1 MLWFLRRNE
10 RAVAGYERARISAPA
25 TDRDFRR
32 ATAGDRSH
40 RVFIEGEVIKEGAVD
55 AEVRQTRGIERFRSL
70 ALTPS
75 GSAHLDLI
83 RAAAAWAVMWGHLR
97 GLFFVDFP
105 QVARH
110 SVWLGSIYFLT
121 GFGHQAVMVFFVLS
135 GFFISSAI
143 LKRHATRS
151 WSWRDYAIDRSSRL
165 YVVLIPGL
173 MLGLLWDE
181 LGSHRFAATGL
192 YTHPLMNL
200 GYAAAR
206 EGLTLKDFAGNILFL
221 QTILCRTFGSNA
233 PLWSLANEFWYYVL
247 FPVALS
253 AVLAWANKRWRSATL
268 LAIFAIAVAVFVGI
282 NILIGFLV
290 WMAGC
295 AVALVYSR
303 FKLGARGWSIA
314 YLAASL
320 IALATCLT
328 SARIGTPARLGGDIV
343 VGVVFAVVLFGVLQ
357 IDFRAQHSRYLRFTH
372 WCAGFSYSLYVLHF
386 PLLLFLRAWLAPTQR
401 WQPDLSHVSRGA
413 LIGAVVLAFAW
424 AVSLVTENQTSV
436 VRNWAKKAILG
447 ATRDAVR

>member
-1 MLWFLRRNE
+1 MVGVGLP
-10 RAVAGYERARISAPA
+10 S
-25 TDRDFRR
+25 
-32 ATAGDRSH
+32 
-40 RVFIEGEVIKEGAVD
+40 FIETNMTEKTAVD
-55 AEVRQTRGIERFRSL
+55 ARVHPTRAIERFRSF
-70 ALTPS
+70 ALTPP

-83 RAAAAWAVMWGHLR
+83 RGLAAWAVMWGHLR

-105 QVARH
+105 HIERH
-110 SVWLGSIYFLT
+110 GVWFGAIYFLT

-143 LKRHATRS
+143 LKRHAS
-151 WSWRDYAIDRSSRL
+151 QNWSWRDYAIDRSSRL

-173 MLGLLWDE
+173 LFGLLWDTI
-181 LGSHRFAATGL
+181 GSHRFASTGL
-192 YTHPLMNL
+192 YTHPIMDL
-200 GYAAAR
+200 GYTVASA
-206 EGLTLKDFAGNILFL
+206 GLTFKDFVGNICFL
-221 QTILCRTFGSNA
+221 QTIVCRTFGSNA

-253 AVLAWANKRWRSATL
+253 AGLAWASKRWRR
-268 LAIFAIAVAVFVGI
+268 AIPLTSFAIAVAVFVGP

-295 AVALVYSR
+295 AVAIAYSR
-303 FKLGARGWSIA
+303 FKLGRRGWLIA

-320 IALATCLT
+320 IALALCLT

-343 VGVVFAVVLFGVLQ
+343 VGAVFAVVLFGVLQ
-357 IDFRAQHSRYLRFTH
+357 IDFRAQHSRYSRFTH

-401 WQPDLSHVSRGA
+401 WQPDAISR
-413 LIGAVVLAFAW
+413 VAW
-424 AVSLVTENQTSV
+424 RSRWHGRTCVRVAVSLVTERRTHV
-436 VRNWAKKAILG
+436 VRNWAKKMIFG
-447 ATRDAVR
+447 TRREAVR

>member
-1 MLWFLRRNE
+1 MINE
-10 RAVAGYERARISAPA
+10 AG
-25 TDRDFRR
+25 
-32 ATAGDRSH
+32 
-40 RVFIEGEVIKEGAVD
+40 VD
-55 AEVRQTRGIERFRSL
+55 AEVRPTRGIEKFRSFG
-70 ALTPS
+70 LTPS

-181 LGSHRFAATGL
+181 LGSHGFAATGL
-192 YTHPLMNL
+192 YAHPLLNL

-206 EGLTLKDFAGNILFL
+206 EGLTFRDFAGNILFL

-247 FPVALS
+247 FPLALS
-253 AVLAWANKRWRSATL
+253 AGLAWVNKRWRSATL
-268 LAIFAIAVAVFVGI
+268 FAILAIAVAIFVGI
-282 NILIGFLV
+282 DILIGFLV

-295 AVALVYSR
+295 AVAIAYSR
-303 FKLGARGWSIA
+303 VKLGRRGWLIA
-314 YLAASL
+314 YLAAAL
-320 IALATCLT
+320 IALAICLT
-328 SARIGTPARLGGDIV
+328 SARVGTPARLGGDIV
-343 VGVVFAVVLFGVLQ
+343 VGAAFAVVLFGVLQ
-357 IDFRAQHSRYLRFTH
+357 IDFRRQHSRYSRLTH

-386 PLLLFLRAWLAPTQR
+386 PLLLFLRAWLAPAQR
-401 WQPDLSHVSRGA
+401 WQPDLSHVLRGA
-413 LIGAVVLAFAW
+413 LIGAVVVAFAW
-424 AVSLVTENQTSV
+424 AVSLVTENQTHV
-436 VRNWAKKAILG
+436 VRNWAKKTILG
-447 ATRDAVR
+447 TRREAVR